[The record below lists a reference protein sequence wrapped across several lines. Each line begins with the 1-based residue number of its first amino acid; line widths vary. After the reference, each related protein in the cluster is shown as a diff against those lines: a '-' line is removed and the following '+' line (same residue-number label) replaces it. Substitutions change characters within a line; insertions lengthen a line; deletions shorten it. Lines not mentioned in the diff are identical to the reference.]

1 MDALHNQ
8 GVGMTDPEDV
18 KRLEALNAQLDK
30 QKAKA
35 AAVDEAYK
43 KQSATVAGLQNQQA
57 ALTATLQ
64 SQQAAVSRQQKLAG
78 SLPTAS
84 SSKSGDGAIT
94 TTTQR
99 IKAASK
105 AATYFGQPSPS
116 AGGRGSD
123 FQPDLQSPDRPCQ

>member
-78 SLPTAS
+78 FAPHC
-84 SSKSGDGAIT
+84 
-94 TTTQR
+94 
-99 IKAASK
+99 
-105 AATYFGQPSPS
+105 
-116 AGGRGSD
+116 
-123 FQPDLQSPDRPCQ
+123 FQQ